1 MSRSIKSVTELADE
15 WWVPHGAHNTCV
27 AQMEERWGPRWRQGV
42 PDPTMGKRKN
52 TKSKF
57 FLDRNII
64 IEEVERRA
72 EAKAS
77 SESREVTLADRKAA
91 AKQLDEEQQSRSL
104 AALQESL
111 RGERFAKKRRLAPD
125 EQQDST
131 TS

>member
-1 MSRSIKSVTELADE
+1 
-15 WWVPHGAHNTCV
+15 
-27 AQMEERWGPRWRQGV
+27 
-42 PDPTMGKRKN
+42 MGKRKN

-91 AKQLDEEQQSRSL
+91 AKQLDEERQSRSL
-104 AALQESL
+104 AALQENL